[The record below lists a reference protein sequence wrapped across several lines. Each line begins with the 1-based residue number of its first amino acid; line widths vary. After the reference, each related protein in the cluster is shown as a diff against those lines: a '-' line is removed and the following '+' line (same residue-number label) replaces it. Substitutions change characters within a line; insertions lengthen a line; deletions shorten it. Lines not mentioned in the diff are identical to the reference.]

1 MKPLKR
7 SRYQINNDISSES
20 SGESSVKSAT
30 GPDGRDSLS
39 NTSEQSTTQAEP
51 EGTEIVHEL
60 PSTSSEI
67 ALTSRSM
74 LFPESTE
81 LDRDLRAIVAK
92 VIDQDRIV
100 ASVTEQV
107 ACGQKTPTGSY
118 SGNETLPQNKKS
130 RADQQLSTVGGRYTD
145 ESMKNHYFDP
155 DELKT
160 LAEMKAYRDEPPS
173 PES

>member
-7 SRYQINNDISSES
+7 SRYQINNDVSSES
-20 SGESSVKSAT
+20 SGESSAKSTA
-30 GPDGRDSLS
+30 GPDGQESLS

-51 EGTEIVHEL
+51 EGNEIVHEL
-60 PSTSSEI
+60 PSTSSGI

-92 VIDQDRIV
+92 VIEQDRIV
-100 ASVTEQV
+100 PSVTEQV
-107 ACGQKTPTGSY
+107 ACGQNTPTGSS
-118 SGNETLPQNKKS
+118 SGSATPPKNKKS
-130 RADQQLSTVGGRYTD
+130 RTDQQLSTVGGRYTD

-160 LAEMKAYRDEPPS
+160 LGEMKTYRDEPPS